1 MWGHDME
8 VPDNTLYRTRRLSKG
23 EPVGDASSKKA
34 ASIFTPGAV
43 ISG

>member
-1 MWGHDME
+1 ME

-23 EPVGDASSKKA
+23 ELVGDASPEKA
-34 ASIFTPGAV
+34 ASIFTPSAV